1 MPPPAAGESADPENM
16 THSPRILIR
25 GAGEMATGIALHLTG
40 AGFDRLVLQECPS
53 PTAIRRAVCFSEAVA
68 EGCWQVRGKS
78 ARHLHAPEQCSAC
91 WDRGEL
97 PVLTCAEEAT
107 LHAVRPH
114 IFIEATLRKRPVPLG
129 RHLAPLVLALGPGFT
144 AGQDAHLVVET
155 HPAHCGEILSHG
167 AARAPE
173 KDTEGPGPAA
183 VRHLRAPCDGCF
195 RTGRRLGERLEAGSP
210 VGFLHAGTE
219 ILALHAPM
227 TGMLRGLLRDGTPVR
242 QGGKVADMDDRPHI
256 TPQTLSRRATSLGE
270 AVTRLV
276 RQWLQG
282 DDTYASY

>member
-1 MPPPAAGESADPENM
+1 M

-25 GAGEMATGIALHLTG
+25 GAGEMATGIALHLAG
-40 AGFDRLVLQECPS
+40 AGFDRLALQECPC

-68 EGCWQVRGKS
+68 EGCWQVQGKN
-78 ARHLHAPEQCSAC
+78 ARHLHAPEQCPAC
-91 WDRGEL
+91 WEQEEI

-107 LHAVRPH
+107 LRAVRPH
-114 IFIEATLRKRPVPLG
+114 IFIEATLRKSPVPLG

-155 HPAHCGEILSHG
+155 HPAHCGEILTHG

-173 KDTEGPGPAA
+173 KDGEGPGPAA
-183 VRHLRAPCDGCF
+183 VRHLRAPRDGCF
-195 RTGRRLGERLEAGSP
+195 RTGRRLGEHLEAGSP

-219 ILALHAPM
+219 VLALHAPM
-227 TGMLRGLLRDGTPVR
+227 TGLLRGLLRDGTPVR

-256 TPQTLSRRATSLGE
+256 TPQTLSSRAATLGQ

-282 DDTYASY
+282 DDTYASH